1 MALQPP
7 RPLIPLLL
15 VVATA
20 LAYHNSLANPFF
32 FDDLPAIV
40 DNADGRTLWPLA
52 WHGSLSSR
60 AATPLPCSAAL
71 LWLLHPLQSPCINYI
86 VQRSESP
93 MALCCLTALYTALR
107 ALGGRTT
114 TSVWP
119 SARSAAPQKPSPTF
133 AGPWPSH
140 PIRTPPAATSNL
152 P

>member
-60 AATPLPCSAAL
+60 APPPFPAQLPCSG
-71 LWLLHPLQSPCINYI
+71 SYTPC
-86 VQRSESP
+86 
-93 MALCCLTALYTALR
+93 R
-107 ALGGRTT
+107 AR
-114 TSVWP
+114 
-119 SARSAAPQKPSPTF
+119 A
-133 AGPWPSH
+133 
-140 PIRTPPAATSNL
+140 
-152 P
+152 

>member
-32 FDDLPAIV
+32 FDNLPAIV

-60 AATPLPCSAAL
+60 APRPLPCSAAL
-71 LWLLHPLQSPCINYI
+71 LWLLHLSLIHI
-86 VQRSESP
+86 
-93 MALCCLTALYTALR
+93 
-107 ALGGRTT
+107 
-114 TSVWP
+114 
-119 SARSAAPQKPSPTF
+119 
-133 AGPWPSH
+133 
-140 PIRTPPAATSNL
+140 
-152 P
+152 